1 MKVKPVDISYD
12 PRLNKVNIVDLKPGQ
27 EGGGVKTEDSLSG
40 QKIQQG
46 EPKPQEPAPADPDP
60 KGSEPQEPKGQDG
73 PQDPPTPEPQE
84 PQLSDDIVLSYL
96 REKGLEVESF
106 EDLQREEG
114 PKEPEYPEAVKKF
127 MEYHE
132 ETGRGFEDF
141 VKLNRDFEKMDPE
154 QLLIEYTMEENP
166 GFTQQDALEHLD
178 DMFGYDEEE
187 DEKSK
192 KKKDRLE
199 KVYLNK
205 AKNFFKEQSQ
215 KYKAPLESK
224 GGDIPAEY
232 KESYQKFQELQAEQK
247 QQAEVD
253 KKNRQQLLQAT
264 EKLFSES
271 FKGFE
276 FDLGEQKD
284 TYSPQD
290 LSAVKEANVSL
301 KSFLGKFFNKDGT
314 IKDVAGFHKAMTA
327 AQDPDAIARHFYEK
341 GRAEVI
347 EGGAKGRK
355 QVRSTMDA
363 SPAPSNKKVRP
374 VDIDDPRL
382 PKPSQNRLR
391 MKHY

>member
-27 EGGGVKTEDSLSG
+27 EGGGV
-40 QKIQQG
+40 
-46 EPKPQEPAPADPDP
+46 EPEPQDPPKQEPAPQEPPKQQEPAPADP
-60 KGSEPQEPKGQDG
+60 E
-73 PQDPPTPEPQE
+73 PQDPPKQE
-84 PQLSDDIVLSYL
+84 PAPADPAPEGPTLSDDVVLSYL
-96 REKGLEVESF
+96 REKGLEIESI
-106 EDLQREEG
+106 EDINRQPE
-114 PKEPEYPEAVKKF
+114 PVEPEYPEAVKKF

-141 VKLNRDFEKMDPE
+141 VKLNRDYDKMDEE
-154 QLLIEYTMEENP
+154 QLLVEFTMEENP

-178 DMFGYDEEE
+178 DMFGYEEEE

-205 AKNFFKEQSQ
+205 AKSYFKEMSQ
-215 KYKAPLESK
+215 KYKAPLETK

-232 KESYQKFQELQAEQK
+232 KQSYEKLQEMSKKEAERAKIDK
-247 QQAEVD
+247 Q
-253 KKNRQQLLQAT
+253 NRQQLLEAT
-264 EKLFSES
+264 DKLFSES

-290 LSAVKEANVSL
+290 LSSVKEANVSL
-301 KSFLGKFFNKDGT
+301 KTFLGKFFDKDGR

-327 AQDPDAIARHFYEK
+327 ASDPDAIARHFFEK
-341 GRAEVI
+341 GKAAVI
-347 EGGAKGRK
+347 EGGAQSKK
-355 QVRSTMDA
+355 QIRSTMDGNQ
-363 SPAPSNKKVRP
+363 PTSNSRVKA
-374 VDIDDPRL
+374 VDVDDPRL